1 MTDPHIW
8 IDQWCMTKENQ
19 QAIEQLVQEQLE
31 AQPIEESTIPWN
43 SQVVVILKN
52 LGNGGL

>member
-8 IDQWCMTKENQ
+8 SDQWYMTKENQ
-19 QAIEQLVQEQLE
+19 EAIEHLVQEQLE

-43 SQVVVILKN
+43 SQVVVI
-52 LGNGGL
+52 